1 VAALPAEEW
10 RHDQTERRW
19 RARTAMAQ
27 RSRAGVGARGF
38 GPVISGAGFGQGS
51 RSERAFMARRA
62 APWQPGRGWHD
73 VWHQVEMA
81 L

>member
-1 VAALPAEEW
+1 
-10 RHDQTERRW
+10 
-19 RARTAMAQ
+19 MAQ

-38 GPVISGAGFGQGS
+38 GPVILGVGFGQGS

-62 APWQPGRGWHD
+62 APWQPGGGWHD
-73 VWHQVEMA
+73 AWHQVEMA